1 MKIRLK
7 VKHLIFIIVG
17 LLVVI
22 PLTTFIIMPQAQ
34 LYIGGKQLAAGEP
47 IGKEKIVQ
55 VLEQPLFPNQ
65 RWGIIRKYMMDDGGS
80 QRFDVYV
87 GPSSTQVNNQSPG
100 LHFTLEEKKPYL
112 KEYLA
117 KGPVDGY
124 LTTAATLLSHD
135 YQQEGKFNKAD
146 EVLKEASER
155 YSTSQFSF
163 NQEELELERI
173 KLRISQTN
181 YEGAKELIE
190 ELKDKITSENFH
202 SVGMLAS
209 LEAEI
214 MLREGRLEEGYELV
228 NSELEDYQQKWEE
241 EKQEHPEDPDMG
253 TPVALE
259 HLESLKGYLE
269 RTMDMQSDGVTTVK
283 GKIVRSDGKAVPYAG
298 VFLRQEQAVNHSVLE
313 DEPYQVLTDE
323 DGNFE
328 FSGVISGS
336 YQLYLGLTFDQIDGW
351 TWPFEYGDWI
361 QIDGQ
366 ETEYVEVTLHPLLE
380 LQSPVNQEAIKT
392 DTMEFEWEPVEGA
405 AYYDIHLGVELD
417 SGSIGTLFKTGI
429 VGNTLTVPLEE
440 LYNQQ
445 VGVMFEDEE
454 DWSSVDPVSILAFT
468 NTENKFSWSVKAYSQ
483 DGKMI
488 TQSNGYRLDEEN
500 IGNLPFFYL
509 QERKMTEADKLFLDK
524 KVKLAFE
531 KYKENYAKN
540 PQDFHSLRMIVRL
553 MGIEAMQTG
562 KTREEAVL
570 PYLIKWAEVSEDAN
584 TMFELADYYHKRRE
598 WKEYD
603 SWYKRYMDAAGD
615 APSEYALGLHA
626 TALMKQGKLA
636 EAKQTF
642 QQAMELD
649 NENRFVGNWLAV
661 ELYTDADGSYDSA
674 RGLAKM
680 YPERGFESRD
690 WYGMIG
696 KMITEKK
703 EFTDYDQDLKHA
715 LELYFNENHESLN
728 QWIEATDKIQLKNF
742 IQGLIEIN

>member
-7 VKHLIFIIVG
+7 VKHLIFILIG

-80 QRFDVYV
+80 QQFDVYV
-87 GPSSTQVNNQSPG
+87 GPSSTQVNNQPPG

-124 LTTAATLLSHD
+124 LTTAATMLSHV

-146 EVLKEASER
+146 EVLKQASER

-173 KLRISQTN
+173 KLRISQTK

-202 SVGMLAS
+202 SLGMLAS

-228 NSELEDYQQKWEE
+228 NSELEDYQHNWEE

-351 TWPFEYGDWI
+351 TWPVEYGDWI

-380 LQSPVNQEAIKT
+380 LHSPVNQEAIKT

-405 AYYDIHLGVELD
+405 AFYDIHLGVELD

-429 VGNTLTVPLEE
+429 TSNTLTVPLEE

-454 DWSSVDPVSILAFT
+454 DWSSVDPISILAFT

-509 QERKMTEADKLFLDK
+509 QEREMTEADKLFLDK

-703 EFTDYDQDLKHA
+703 EFPDYDQDLKHA

-742 IQGLIEIN
+742 IQALIEIN